1 MNCQTARTQRNCLK
15 KTNKNLKNYLIKITT
30 KPTVFHVCEP
40 GHSRIS
46 MKSCL
51 FSAMVFRLFP
61 PSSIILEMK
70 TDTMSQSMG
79 WWLNQVFSCKRRP
92 QWPCTFY
99 RNIRENKVVS
109 HYLVAS
115 KRYWTVSILKE
126 LVCLLPELKMQDYFS
141 KGKNSYLLWGYS
153 RPHNIAH
160 TSLEFAATLLVQP

>member
-1 MNCQTARTQRNCLK
+1 MCILSQAVVTHTFNSRTWKAETDISKFEVSLVYKVNCQTARTQRNCLK

-79 WWLNQVFSCKRRP
+79 
-92 QWPCTFY
+92 
-99 RNIRENKVVS
+99 
-109 HYLVAS
+109 
-115 KRYWTVSILKE
+115 
-126 LVCLLPELKMQDYFS
+126 
-141 KGKNSYLLWGYS
+141 
-153 RPHNIAH
+153 
-160 TSLEFAATLLVQP
+160 